1 MEEPNTWA
9 HKSSWHQPL
18 VSAKPEGGEGLA
30 SSKNLQVLGR
40 HQLVMALGHAM
51 RLAIFIY

>member
-1 MEEPNTWA
+1 MGTQVFVA
-9 HKSSWHQPL
+9 
-18 VSAKPEGGEGLA
+18 SAKPEGGEGLA

-51 RLAIFIY
+51 RLVIFIAGIIF